1 MRGSGLGFALRP
13 AMAFALCAVL
23 LGCGGKSPPS
33 LSDDPALARRAGGF
47 AAAITQ
53 AELGRVALPELDA
66 YLASLVA
73 RLAPSAPGG
82 EVEWRVAVLDDPGS
96 LAVGFEGGHLL
107 LSRGL
112 LVEVPDEPELLRSL
126 ATEMAHVGLGH
137 ATPRL
142 EALSERRAPA
152 SPGEA
157 ADLVLPGLGRPLSS
171 VGNLRA
177 SLEAVPYGPE
187 ARAAAVPVVEAMLA
201 AATAAA
207 ADSPE
212 AFPALL
218 AGLAVGPDPRG
229 GIIEGGRRLVHA
241 DLDLAITFPEG
252 WPVRNAADFV
262 QAVAPDA
269 EARIVFQLV
278 AEGEDP
284 VVPART
290 FAQGGGARFGLLPR
304 PREIGG
310 RRAARAR
317 GSSGDAALDVT
328 WLVKDGQIYQL
339 SGVCPPKEYDRLQV
353 DFIDVALSLGSPG
366 ALEATRFEPVILH
379 VEVAREGESVEALVA
394 RSGGTSWELSRVAEL
409 AGVTTDEPLR
419 AGVRVRVPRRAPLPA
434 SETPDGRAPE
444 AQP

>member
-1 MRGSGLGFALRP
+1 MRGSGPRFALRI
-13 AMAFALCAVL
+13 ATALAPCVML

-53 AELGRVALPELDA
+53 AELGRVALPQLDA
-66 YLASLVA
+66 YLEGLVE
-73 RLAPSAPGG
+73 RLAPGAPGDAM
-82 EVEWRVAVLDDPGS
+82 EWRVAVLDDPGS

-107 LSRGL
+107 VSRGL
-112 LVEVPDEPELLRSL
+112 LVEIPDEPQLMRAL
-126 ATEMAHVGLGH
+126 AIEMAHVGLGH

-177 SLEAVPYGPE
+177 SLEAVPYGAE
-187 ARAAAVPVVEAMLA
+187 ARAAAGPAVEAMLA
-201 AATAAA
+201 AAKPAAA
-207 ADSPE
+207 ERPA
-212 AFPALL
+212 AFPTPL

-229 GIIEGGRRLVHA
+229 GIIEAERRLLHA
-241 DLDLAITFPEG
+241 DLDLAISFPEG
-252 WPVRNAADFV
+252 WPIQNAADFV
-262 QAVAPDA
+262 QAVAPGA

-278 AEGEDP
+278 AEGDDP
-284 VVPART
+284 VVPARA

-328 WLVKDGQIYQL
+328 WLAKDGRIYQL
-339 SGVCPPKEYDRLQV
+339 SGVCPPDQYDRLQV

-366 ALEATRFEPVILH
+366 ALEPSRFEPVILH
-379 VEVAREGESVEALVA
+379 VEVAQQGETLEALVA
-394 RSGGTSWELSRVAEL
+394 RSGGTAWELTRVADL
-409 AGVTTDEPLR
+409 AGVATDEPLR
-419 AGVRVRVPRRAPLPA
+419 DGIRVRVPRRAPLPP
-434 SETPDGRAPE
+434 SEAPDDRAPE
-444 AQP
+444 AQS